1 MDLDVLDKEKR
12 GPFEK
17 QTKRITG
24 TFSHRLTKSPFL
36 PSSLRWPLVIAILQN
51 FGIFP
56 NPAMANVNSNTTIVL
71 EDHPD
76 TRVLQK
82 QAGQLQRHKTERHRL
97 QALHFRPNS
106 TSAARVLVDGTSDF
120 TERFNVWMINEGARQ
135 IFFAVFILFHLLVG
149 LFGFFHYQMKDNLTN
164 SRKIFGLG
172 FPIARTSAL
181 LCHVDVIYILL
192 PVCRNLI
199 SFLRRTPLNHF
210 IPFDKNITFHKATGW
225 SLVIWSLVHTLAH
238 VVNVINLSIRGA
250 DNTGGRIKV
259 FFLLCIEA
267 GPAVTGWIMWIAL
280 GAMAWT
286 ARESKRR
293 ENFERFWYTHHLF
306 IVFFINWQLHGM
318 YCMIKP
324 DRPPYCSYNTIGVFW
339 RYWIVGGLIW
349 IWERLLREVRARHRT
364 YISKVVQHPS
374 EVFELQIKK
383 DNTTIRAGDYIFLNC
398 PDISYFQWHP
408 FTLTSAPEEDY
419 ISVHIRVA
427 GDFTKALAKAV
438 GCNFEAKEKSNGKQA
453 TINGGDSLD
462 MTLPRVM
469 IDGPFGSASED
480 FFQYETVMLVGAGI
494 GVTPFASILKTIW
507 YRMNNFNA
515 TEKPTRLSK
524 VYFTWVIRDFGAAE
538 WFHSLLHAIEEQDN
552 MGRIEINIY
561 LTGKIK
567 EDDMNNIMVHEVGAE
582 KDTITSLRSPSHF
595 GRPNWDKI
603 FGSLVDTHP
612 STDIGVFFCGP
623 KVLSSTLHRMSNKY
637 SSGSTGTRFF
647 FGKENF

>member
-1 MDLDVLDKEKR
+1 
-12 GPFEK
+12 
-17 QTKRITG
+17 
-24 TFSHRLTKSPFL
+24 
-36 PSSLRWPLVIAILQN
+36 
-51 FGIFP
+51 
-56 NPAMANVNSNTTIVL
+56 
-71 EDHPD
+71 
-76 TRVLQK
+76 
-82 QAGQLQRHKTERHRL
+82 
-97 QALHFRPNS
+97 
-106 TSAARVLVDGTSDF
+106 
-120 TERFNVWMINEGARQ
+120 MINEGARR
-135 IFFAVFILFHLLVG
+135 IFFTLFILFHLLVG

-164 SRKIFGLG
+164 SRKMFGLG
-172 FPIARTSAL
+172 FPIARTSVL
-181 LCHVDVIYILL
+181 LCYVDVIYILL

-210 IPFDKNITFHKATGW
+210 IPVDKNTFHKATGW

-280 GAMAWT
+280 GAMACT

-306 IVFFINWQLHGM
+306 IVFFINWQLHGIPHPPQLSRHFLFPM
-318 YCMIKP
+318 ASVHP
-324 DRPPYCSYNTIGVFW
+324 DQVRQI
-339 RYWIVGGLIW
+339 I
-349 IWERLLREVRARHRT
+349 LLRHLK
-364 YISKVVQHPS
+364 SH
-374 EVFELQIKK
+374 
-383 DNTTIRAGDYIFLNC
+383 IFR
-398 PDISYFQWHP
+398 
-408 FTLTSAPEEDY
+408 SAPEEDY

-453 TINGGDSLD
+453 TINGGDSRYL
-462 MTLPRVM
+462 
-469 IDGPFGSASED
+469 GSGASED

-494 GVTPFASILKTIW
+494 GVTSFASPFVLIQ
-507 YRMNNFNA
+507 
-515 TEKPTRLSK
+515 

-603 FGSLVDTHP
+603 FGSLVDIHP
-612 STDIGVFFCGP
+612 LTDIGVFFCGP
-623 KVLSSTLHRMSNKY
+623 RVLSSTLHWMSNKY

-647 FGKENF
+647 FGKGVDACRCGDGFQILSTLSLHYLLNRLT